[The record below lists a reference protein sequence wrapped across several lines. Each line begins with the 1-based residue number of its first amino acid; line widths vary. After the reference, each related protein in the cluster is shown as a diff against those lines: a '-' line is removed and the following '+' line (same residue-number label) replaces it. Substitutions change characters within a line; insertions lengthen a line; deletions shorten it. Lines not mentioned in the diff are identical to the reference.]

1 MLKGG
6 IPMKTIQQLAYELN
20 VSKTAIRKHIRKL
33 NIEHQL
39 VKKGNRFLIDEHQ
52 EYLIRM
58 SFTETEKEPGSRTEN
73 NDVSDIVRVLEK
85 QLDEKQR
92 TIDSLQK
99 LLDQEQQLHLL
110 TQQKLLALEDKTA
123 EQKPGFW
130 ARLFG
135 KE

>member
-1 MLKGG
+1 
-6 IPMKTIQQLAYELN
+6 MKTIQQLAYELN

-33 NIEHQL
+33 GIENQL
-39 VKKGNRFLIDEHQ
+39 SKKGNRFLIDEHQ
-52 EYLIRM
+52 EYLIRK
-58 SFTETEKEPGSRTEN
+58 SFSETEKETSSRSEN
-73 NDVSDIVRVLEK
+73 SDVSEIVRVLEK

-110 TQQKLLALEDKTA
+110 TQQKLLALEDKQA
-123 EQKPGFW
+123 EKKPGFL